1 MYHDLGN
8 LNLSFLTSKAE
19 YNRRR
24 NLELVCA
31 GVRRAVRG
39 DLGVEINSRDDI
51 VVAGDRKV
59 SGTAAKLSRRAAY
72 HHCTLLVG
80 VDTGSLHLA
89 LNNPASAAIETN
101 ATPSVRSPVENLVNM
116 DTQGPGH
123 TETLIRNIE
132 QAVAELFIE
141 DDDDG
146 GDAEI
151 VEVDPE
157 DEDRYP
163 GVGEIAR
170 HYASW
175 DWVFGKSPKFTVG
188 GLTVTGG
195 AVTLPGH
202 GDTPHR
208 FSPELVETL
217 RNLHSP
223 DMTALANIVKDIL

>member
-1 MYHDLGN
+1 M
-8 LNLSFLTSKAE
+8 KA
-19 YNRRR
+19 
-24 NLELVCA
+24 
-31 GVRRAVRG
+31 
-39 DLGVEINSRDDI
+39 
-51 VVAGDRKV
+51 VVAAFNQEKALVGAFSVITNLRMQLFEALDRKV

-80 VDTGSLHLA
+80 VNTRSLHLA
-89 LNNPASAAIETN
+89 LNNPASAVIETN
-101 ATPSVRSPVENLVNM
+101 ATASVRSPVENLANM

-132 QAVAELFIE
+132 QAVAELFVE
-141 DDDDG
+141 DEED

-157 DEDRYP
+157 DEVRYP

-170 HYASW
+170 HSASW
-175 DWVFGKSPKFTVG
+175 DWVFGKSPKFTVR
-188 GLTVTGG
+188 GLTVTSG
-195 AVTLPGH
+195 ALTLPGH

-208 FSPELVETL
+208 FSPELVDTL

-223 DMTALANIVKDIL
+223 DMRALSNIVKNIL

>member
-1 MYHDLGN
+1 M
-8 LNLSFLTSKAE
+8 KA
-19 YNRRR
+19 
-24 NLELVCA
+24 
-31 GVRRAVRG
+31 
-39 DLGVEINSRDDI
+39 
-51 VVAGDRKV
+51 VVAAFNQEKALVGAFSVIVQPVVEPMDRFTALDRKV

-80 VDTGSLHLA
+80 VDTRSLHLA

-101 ATPSVRSPVENLVNM
+101 ATASVRSPVENLANM

-132 QAVAELFIE
+132 QAVAELFVEE
-141 DDDDG
+141 DEED

-157 DEDRYP
+157 DEVRYP

-170 HYASW
+170 HHASW

-188 GLTVTGG
+188 GLTVTSG

-208 FSPELVETL
+208 FSPELVDTL

>member
-1 MYHDLGN
+1 M
-8 LNLSFLTSKAE
+8 KA
-19 YNRRR
+19 
-24 NLELVCA
+24 
-31 GVRRAVRG
+31 
-39 DLGVEINSRDDI
+39 
-51 VVAGDRKV
+51 VVAAFNQEKALVGAFSVIINLRMELFEALDRKV

-72 HHCTLLVG
+72 HHCTLLVA
-80 VDTGSLHLA
+80 VDTRSLHLA
-89 LNNPASAAIETN
+89 LNNPASAVIETN
-101 ATPSVRSPVENLVNM
+101 ATASVRSPVENLANM

-132 QAVAELFIE
+132 QAVAELFVE
-141 DDDDG
+141 DEED

-157 DEDRYP
+157 DEVRYP

-170 HYASW
+170 HSASW

-188 GLTVTGG
+188 GLTVTSG

-208 FSPELVETL
+208 FSPELVDTL

>member
-1 MYHDLGN
+1 M
-8 LNLSFLTSKAE
+8 
-19 YNRRR
+19 
-24 NLELVCA
+24 
-31 GVRRAVRG
+31 RG

-51 VVAGDRKV
+51 MVAGDRKV

-72 HHCTLLVG
+72 HHCTLLVA
-80 VDTGSLHLA
+80 VDTRGLHLA
-89 LNNPASAAIETN
+89 LNNPASAVIETN
-101 ATPSVRSPVENLVNM
+101 ATASVRSPVENLANM

-132 QAVAELFIE
+132 QAVAELFVE
-141 DDDDG
+141 DGED

-157 DEDRYP
+157 DEVRYP

-170 HYASW
+170 HHASW
-175 DWVFGKSPKFTVG
+175 DWVYGKSPQFTVR
-188 GLTVTGG
+188 GLTVTSG
-195 AVTLPGH
+195 AVTLPGG

-208 FSPELVETL
+208 FSPELVDTL

-223 DMTALANIVKDIL
+223 DMRALSNIVKNIL